1 MRGYRWSMNQNDK
14 QRAWS
19 IELKE
24 DQIEEEINYLRSEI
38 YGGSINIPI
47 EVFDAYSRFSNH
59 GNLQNGAKYQDKIEM
74 VKMLCLK

>member
-1 MRGYRWSMNQNDK
+1 MNQNDK

-38 YGGSINIPI
+38 YGTSINIPI

-59 GNLQNGAKYQDKIEM
+59 YENLQNGTKYQDKIEM

>member
-1 MRGYRWSMNQNDK
+1 MNQNDK
-14 QRAWS
+14 QRAWF

-24 DQIEEEINYLRSEI
+24 DQIKEEINYLRSEI
-38 YGGSINIPI
+38 YNSSINIPI

-59 GNLQNGAKYQDKIEM
+59 YGNSQNTAKYQDKIEM